1 MLDTEWLIKEI
12 KNLPDDYAAEV
23 LDFVGYLKEKAAK
36 RQGQQYR
43 DARDGEPLLNE
54 ETRAAI
60 AEGKAML
67 RGEIPAKWYNS
78 LDEMLADLDK

>member
-1 MLDTEWLIKEI
+1 MLDAERLIREI
-12 KNLPDDYAAEV
+12 KTLPDDYAAEV

-36 RQGQQYR
+36 RQGQQCR
-43 DARDGEPLLNE
+43 DTQAEEPRLNA

-67 RGEIPAKWYNS
+67 RGETPAKWYNS